1 MTKKITGLISL
12 LFIIT
17 AIIIWPVS
25 VQSQTEKPV
34 VYTVTVEDMV
44 TAGTARNINRAIEH
58 SQNRNADAL
67 VIQLNTPGGL
77 VDATLDIIQ
86 DISASPVPIITY
98 VTPKGAIA
106 ASAGTFILVSGH
118 LAAMTPGTTCGAAMP
133 VTMDPQEGG
142 TEAAD
147 QKTINFLA
155 EHMRSVA
162 EDKGRP
168 GDIAEK
174 FVLENLSL
182 GSQTAL
188 EEGVIDVEAENLE
201 ELLQIID
208 GREVITAAGK
218 INLKTAGAEPFH
230 LTMSTEEKLI
240 HIISN
245 PTLAVIFLILGIY
258 GLIIAFSSPGFMLPE
273 VLGSISL
280 ILGLFGLGLFE
291 VNLAAGLLIILGI
304 LLLVAELFTP
314 TYGILGV
321 GGVVSIILGIVFLP
335 IEPLMPVNWF
345 AAFRGMAISVG
356 IVGAGFLFI
365 VLKGILNLRRI
376 KPMQGPGEF
385 AADEGIVIEPLD
397 PAGVIKIRGEIWRAK
412 SLGGETIPAGTRIK
426 VVKRD
431 NIQLLVEKD
440 PDQPAETAEE
450 Q

>member
-1 MTKKITGLISL
+1 MTKKITGLLSL
-12 LFIIT
+12 VFIMT
-17 AIIIWPVS
+17 AIVIWPVS
-25 VQSQTEKPV
+25 VKSQTEKPV
-34 VYTVTVEDMV
+34 VYTVQVEDMV
-44 TAGTARNINRAIEH
+44 TAGTAKNIQRAIRH
-58 SQNRNADAL
+58 SHNRDADAL
-67 VIQLNTPGGL
+67 VILINTPGGL

-86 DISASPVPIITY
+86 DISASQVPVITY

-106 ASAGTFILVSGH
+106 ASAGTFILMSGH
-118 LAAMTPGTTCGAAMP
+118 LAAMSPGTTCGAAMP
-133 VTMDPQEGG
+133 VIMNPEGGG

-162 EDKGRP
+162 QDKGRP

-182 GSQTAL
+182 SNQAAL
-188 EEGVIDVEAENLE
+188 DQGVIDVMAENLE
-201 ELLQIID
+201 ELLNVID
-208 GREVITAAGK
+208 GREVITAAGQ
-218 INLKTAGAEPFH
+218 INLKTADAEPFH
-230 LTMSTEEKLI
+230 LAMNTEEQLI

-291 VNLAAGLLIILGI
+291 VNLTAGLLIILGI
-304 LLLVAELFTP
+304 LLLIAELFTP

-321 GGVVSIILGIVFLP
+321 GGIVSIILGIVFLP
-335 IEPLMPVNWF
+335 IEPLMPMNWF
-345 AAFRGMAISVG
+345 AAFRGMAIGVG

-365 VLKGILNLRRI
+365 VLKGIFNLRKI
-376 KPMQGPGEF
+376 KPMQGHGEF
-385 AADEGIVIEPLD
+385 AADEGIVVEPLD
-397 PAGVIKIRGEIWRAK
+397 PAGVIKIRGEIWRAS
-412 SLGGETIPAGTRIK
+412 SLNGETIPIGTRIK

-440 PDQPAETAEE
+440 PHQPAETADK